1 MTESVW
7 PRGGWTRAFHYV
19 RHRVQRLPDDPHRIA
34 RGVFAGVF
42 VSFTP
47 LFGFHFLS
55 AATVALIVRGNILA
69 ALLATFFGNPITFPI
84 IAYSSMKLGKR
95 MLGQTFDETHQETLL
110 QAFLGA
116 GEDIKHNLFAIFTDD
131 VTQWGALAAFFHDV
145 FLPYLVG
152 GLIPGIIAGL
162 ICYYLSAPII
172 AAYQKHRRTRLKDRF
187 DKLKAKLQARK
198 EERQDKI

>member
-1 MTESVW
+1 
-7 PRGGWTRAFHYV
+7 
-19 RHRVQRLPDDPHRIA
+19 
-34 RGVFAGVF
+34 
-42 VSFTP
+42 
-47 LFGFHFLS
+47 
-55 AATVALIVRGNILA
+55 
-69 ALLATFFGNPITFPI
+69 
-84 IAYSSMKLGKR
+84 
-95 MLGQTFDETHQETLL
+95 
-110 QAFLGA
+110 
-116 GEDIKHNLFAIFTDD
+116 AIFTDD